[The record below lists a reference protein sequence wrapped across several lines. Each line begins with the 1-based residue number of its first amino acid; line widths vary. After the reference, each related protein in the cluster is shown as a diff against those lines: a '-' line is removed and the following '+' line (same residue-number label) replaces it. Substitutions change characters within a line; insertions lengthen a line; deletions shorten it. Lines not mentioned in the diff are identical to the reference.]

1 LNKEQFIRFHHALG
15 DPVRCEMLR
24 LLSSGWHT
32 GSRLAKKLGISQ
44 TTASYHLGKLRAADI
59 LDRDRWGTEV
69 YFRLSPQKMRSF
81 GQDAAEWILS
91 GGPDFSEEPTAYFA
105 EDGKLLQWPAKRA
118 DQYAVLKE
126 ICMRLE
132 ADAVYGDDA
141 MYAFMKGVYA
151 DDPGTIIGAG
161 MHHWMFARV
170 TGGYLVQPEGCWRK

>member
-1 LNKEQFIRFHHALG
+1 MSHHLSKLKAIGVLKEQ
-15 DPVRCEMLR
+15 
-24 LLSSGWHT
+24 
-32 GSRLAKKLGISQ
+32 
-44 TTASYHLGKLRAADI
+44 
-59 LDRDRWGTEV
+59 RWGRAVYYRLDIEKFLSTGQLTLRWLTTNVEV
-69 YFRLSPQKMRSF
+69 PARLF
-81 GQDAAEWILS
+81 
-91 GGPDFSEEPTAYFA
+91 FNEEGA
-105 EDGKLLQWPAKRA
+105 LLQWPAKRA

-161 MHHWMFARV
+161 MNHWMFARV